1 MACLCILACMEADL
15 KVYTSS
21 YLDVGWKHVDI
32 DSRNETHL
40 VYPHSKYVPALFML
54 INLILV
60 PMFTNVFINVFVQ
73 LLPFN

>member
-40 VYPHSKYVPALFML
+40 VYPYSKYVPALFML